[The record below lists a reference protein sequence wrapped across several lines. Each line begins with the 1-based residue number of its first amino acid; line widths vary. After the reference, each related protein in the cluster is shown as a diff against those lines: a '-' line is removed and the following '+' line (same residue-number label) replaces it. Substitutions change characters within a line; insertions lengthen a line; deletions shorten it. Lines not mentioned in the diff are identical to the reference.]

1 MYPVGIP
8 ENEILVLNM
17 SGQVKGTRLV
27 VEVKSRANVLRVL
40 DLQSP
45 TSSKCRS
52 DRLQLGKIAV
62 CSPNSARLFART
74 APGQIKD
81 TKFDVLRRDCNQSD
95 PTASACIF
103 A

>member
-45 TSSKCRS
+45 TLLQVPIRS
-52 DRLQLGKIAV
+52 FTAWQNRCLQPK
-62 CSPNSARLFART
+62 
-74 APGQIKD
+74 
-81 TKFDVLRRDCNQSD
+81 
-95 PTASACIF
+95 
-103 A
+103 